1 MPFKPAARNRKSA
14 EPMKPLVD
22 PAGWTASE
30 LAASDDWI
38 YELSRAEQDDIRQ
51 AVSTIEKR
59 GLSILDITQNN
70 FQLPVL
76 EAGLQMM
83 YDELLEGRGFC
94 LIRGVPVEDFTKEQT
109 AIAFWGIGTRFGSAL
124 SQNTKGHM
132 LGHVKALGVD
142 YNDQLVRGYQT
153 ADEMR
158 FHSDQC
164 DYVALLCL
172 QPAKMG
178 GASRIASAVTLYNE
192 LLKSDPDLMEELV
205 DDFYFSKYDESKS
218 GKPSWY
224 KMPVFSFHDDY
235 FTSRGIG
242 ARIMKAQNIPE
253 VPKFTERRKRAVET
267 YHAKVREI
275 YFDMTFQPG
284 DIQVLHNHVSLHSRT
299 AFEDWPDAE
308 RKRHLM
314 RLWFGDDHGRPT
326 VPGFRKELKGIVVK
340 DAELSAPIDNFEA
353 V

>member
-1 MPFKPAARNRKSA
+1 MPFKPAARTR
-14 EPMKPLVD
+14 EPATAMKPLVD
-22 PAGWTASE
+22 PAGWTSQE
-30 LAASDDWI
+30 LAASTDWI
-38 YELSRAEQDDIRQ
+38 YELSPAEQDDIRS
-51 AVSTIEKR
+51 AVARIEKQN
-59 GLSILDITQNN
+59 LSILDIIRTD
-70 FQLPVL
+70 FPLPVFD
-76 EAGLQMM
+76 AGLQMM

-94 LIRGVPVEDFTKEQT
+94 LIRGVPVENFSKQQA
-109 AIAFWGIGTRFGSAL
+109 AIAFWGIGTRFGTAL
-124 SQNTKGHM
+124 SQNIKGHM
-132 LGHVKALGVD
+132 LGHVKALGVS
-142 YNDQLVRGYQT
+142 YTDQLVRGYQT

-172 QPAKMG
+172 QPAKKG

-192 LLKSDPDLMEELV
+192 LLKSDPDLVEELV
-205 DDFYFSKYDESKS
+205 KDFYFSKYNESKT
-218 GKPSWY
+218 GAPSWY
-224 KMPVFSFHDDY
+224 KMPVFSFCDDY

-242 ARIMKAQNIPE
+242 ARIMKAQNIPD
-253 VPKFTERRKRAVET
+253 VPKFTERRQRAVEA
-267 YHAKVREI
+267 YHAKVRKI
-275 YFDMTFQPG
+275 YFDMDFQPG
-284 DIQVLHNHVSLHSRT
+284 DIQILHNHVTLHSRT
-299 AFEDWPDAE
+299 AFEDWPEAA